1 MKLVSDERE
10 ERSTSLSAADVT
22 PDKSKVIQPLMSSE
36 NLGSRMGSVF
46 RPAASLSQN
55 LGSKTG
61 SVFRSTASAP
71 KNIRFPSS
79 TVTRPATTPI
89 ASPVFAGFPRYEDSE
104 DTKRRD
110 FEESQARY
118 EMEKEKVWTQGEESV
133 TDKLKFVE
141 IFYLGE
147 YPDEIESRGVFG
159 TRASVAAG
167 GPYYYPPSLPIQSS
181 PPYQQSSGG
190 VPDRFRAGRESLS
203 VIRNVTV
210 RDSKRPKARSQDH
223 EYKRRFSSSGL
234 EPTLSDQG
242 NPGDFPMGGPISASV
257 VSWTGAITFRKFPIL
272 SSSSLSRTVP
282 SDQHR
287 HDS

>member
-118 EMEKEKVWTQGEESV
+118 EMEKEKVWTQGEES
-133 TDKLKFVE
+133 DHFVCNDSVYLRTT
-141 IFYLGE
+141 IFVHLGLRRLFLVLGEELPQFFGYLG
-147 YPDEIESRGVFG
+147 SRFI
-159 TRASVAAG
+159 
-167 GPYYYPPSLPIQSS
+167 L
-181 PPYQQSSGG
+181 
-190 VPDRFRAGRESLS
+190 
-203 VIRNVTV
+203 RN
-210 RDSKRPKARSQDH
+210 
-223 EYKRRFSSSGL
+223 
-234 EPTLSDQG
+234 
-242 NPGDFPMGGPISASV
+242 
-257 VSWTGAITFRKFPIL
+257 W
-272 SSSSLSRTVP
+272 
-282 SDQHR
+282 
-287 HDS
+287 